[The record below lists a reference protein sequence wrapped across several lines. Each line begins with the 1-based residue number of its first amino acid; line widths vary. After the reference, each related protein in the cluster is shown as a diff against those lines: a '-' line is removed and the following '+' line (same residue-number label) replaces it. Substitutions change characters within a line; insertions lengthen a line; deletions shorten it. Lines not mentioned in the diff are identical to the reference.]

1 MKAIAYYITAHGYG
15 HGARSCDVLRA
26 LLESAPGRPIHIVSD
41 LPPDFFRDRLPPGA
55 WSHRPGHFDVGM
67 VQVDS
72 IRVDV
77 PATLARCR
85 TLLAQA
91 AALQAREEE
100 FLRAQPVGVVVCDI
114 PAIPLVAARRRGIP
128 ALAVGNFAWDW
139 IYEEFLPREA
149 AWRPVVDH
157 FRAGYAQCDL
167 LLRLPFAE
175 PMAAFPHRVEIG
187 IPARPGRNRR
197 AELAAMTGAD
207 PGKNWIL
214 LSFTALDWDDDAL
227 ARVAALR
234 DWEFFTLQP
243 LQWQGPNIRAVDRRR
258 VPYADVLASAD
269 AVLTKPGFGVLADC
283 AANRKPIIYVER
295 TEFREYPVL
304 EAAVKR
310 CFQQVHLPARQLYR
324 GDLRAALEAIP
335 HAERPRET
343 VPAGGDLEA
352 ARIILSHAG

>member
-1 MKAIAYYITAHGYG
+1 MKAIAYYVTAHGYG
-15 HGARSCDVLRA
+15 HGARSCDILRA
-26 LLESAPGRPIHIVSD
+26 LLDAAPGRPIHVISD
-41 LPPDFFRDRLPPGA
+41 LPPDFFHDRLPAGA
-55 WSHRPGHFDVGM
+55 WTRRAGSFDVGM

-77 PATLARCR
+77 SATLARCQA
-85 TLLAQA
+85 LLARA

-100 FLRAQPVGVVVCDI
+100 FLRANEVGVVVSDI
-114 PAIPLVAARRRGIP
+114 PAIPLAAARGLGIP

-139 IYEEFLPREA
+139 IYEDFLPRDA
-149 AWRPVVDH
+149 AWRPVIEH
-157 FRAGYAQCDL
+157 FRAGYGQCDL

-175 PMAAFPHRVEIG
+175 PMVAFPRRVELG
-187 IPARPGRNRR
+187 LPTRPGRSRR

-207 PGKNWIL
+207 PGKTWIL
-214 LSFTALDWDDDAL
+214 LSFTALDWDDEAL

-243 LQWQGPNIRAVDRRR
+243 LHWRGANIRAVDRRR

-283 AANRKPIIYVER
+283 AASRKPIIYVER

-304 EAAVKR
+304 EAALKR
-310 CFQQVHLPARQLYR
+310 CLQHVHLPARLLYA

-335 HAERPRET
+335 HAEPPRES
-343 VPAGGDLEA
+343 VPAGGDVEA
-352 ARIILSHAG
+352 ARLILAQAG